1 MNSFKI
7 LKKSYLASLE
17 DELIKPIINVVN
29 TYISKIEKFKAYTC
43 TSFKELTI
51 NKECSFNVIEPNVHT
66 NKLKPFKGLI
76 SDISIKNFKT
86 NVLSIIE
93 LNDKRIATAG
103 ADGSISVISINI
115 EKKIWSHEIKKE
127 NAHDDEIN
135 CLCEL
140 RHNILISC
148 SDDKL
153 IKIWKVTS
161 NDLIL
166 DKTLSNHTANIR
178 KVISLSQKKFAS
190 CSQDFTIRIWNS
202 ISPYQQLT
210 VIDLKH
216 KVYSIIQLSKH
227 DLLIASSSERCI
239 QFWNVNTCKKEHSI
253 KEIYTL
259 DSLGMIELDNGCVAV
274 SSDIEGYPI
283 VIIDCVHYLVVKKI
297 WNEEF
302 IPCGSSLCACSK
314 EFFIYVCNGCFLQI
328 SAEDYVV
335 LHKSKNEEKLFG
347 NNGIVSISNGK
358 YFIVDNYSDGLDV
371 LCPYY

>member
-7 LKKSYLASLE
+7 IRKSSLSLLE
-17 DELIKPIINVVN
+17 DELIKPIIKVVN
-29 TYISKIEKFKAYTC
+29 TYIAKVNQTKEYSG
-43 TSFKELTI
+43 TSFKLLKI
-51 NKECSFNVIEPNVHT
+51 NNECSFNIEPNIHLP
-66 NKLKPFKGLI
+66 NKPFKGLL
-76 SDISIKNFKT
+76 SDISIKNLKT

-103 ADGSISVISINI
+103 ADGSISVISINV
-115 EKKIWSHEIKKE
+115 EKKIWSHEIKRE
-127 NAHDDEIN
+127 RAHDDEIN

-140 RHNILISC
+140 NPNTLISC

-161 NDLIL
+161 NELIL
-166 DKTLSNHTANIR
+166 NKTLPNHKANVR
-178 KVISLSQKKFAS
+178 KVISLSHSRFAS
-190 CSQDFTIRIWNS
+190 CSQDFTIRIWNGTQ
-202 ISPYQQLT
+202 PYQELT
-210 VIDLKH
+210 VIDIKH
-216 KVYSIIQLSKH
+216 KVYSIIQLSKRE
-227 DLLIASSSERCI
+227 LLITSSAERCI
-239 QFWNVNTCKKEHSI
+239 QFWNLNTFTKEHSI
-253 KEIYTL
+253 NDVFTL
-259 DSLGMIELDNGCVAV
+259 DSLGMIELDNGYVAV

-302 IPCGSSLCACSK
+302 IPCGSSLCSCSK
-314 EFFIYVCNGCFLQI
+314 MFFIYACNGCFLQI
-328 SAEDYVV
+328 SAENYAI

-347 NNGIVSISNGK
+347 NNGIVSINNGK